1 MTYFI
6 FDINNM
12 KNGDHCK
19 DTHEIKTLF
28 LNKNPKY
35 ATV

>member
-19 DTHEIKTLF
+19 DTHMLH
-28 LNKNPKY
+28 LNMKLKHY
-35 ATV
+35 S